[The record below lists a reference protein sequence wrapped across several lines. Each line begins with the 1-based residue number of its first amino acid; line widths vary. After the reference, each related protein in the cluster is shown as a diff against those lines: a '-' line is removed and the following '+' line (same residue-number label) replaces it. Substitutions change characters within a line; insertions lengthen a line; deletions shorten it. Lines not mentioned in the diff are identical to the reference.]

1 MQIKNN
7 KHKKLLFHIQPQ
19 IIFKIVVIFIYL
31 FLLLYSFNLY
41 LYRNNSFI
49 NIDNKINITIYED
62 NINFSK
68 YTSNIK
74 IIAIYLPNFY
84 FLNYTFFANKDY
96 YFLNFVNNILPR
108 YDDYRK
114 KEESNNYL
122 NNYNLTYEEVIKK
135 QIELAKSHG
144 IFGFAIYYYWFC
156 GKKFFDTSLN
166 IIYENKIEFNYMLI
180 WKNEKII
187 NEKNEIILEE
197 KYEEIYEGQFIED
210 IKKYLIDNRY
220 IRLDRKPV
228 IGIYEPKKIPH
239 LKSHLLIWR
248 RKAKEIKIGELLIIS
263 NLNSI
268 NFKELNETKIFDAAF
283 NLPPKDLLMNKI
295 IKNTRENYYYYYGL
309 FYSNIISEKKKGN
322 ITIYRGSMIEYNNSA
337 INKKGKIFGDYS
349 PKLFYLLIKQLIK
362 WTKDNYNE
370 SNRIIFINAWNN
382 YFEGTYLEPD
392 SRYGFASIN
401 ALSKALFNLPY
412 KHSYYNLQNLTKF
425 CLVAIQAH
433 IFYEDLI
440 NEIINK
446 TNNIPVKY
454 DLYITTDNYKKMIY
468 IKNYTDKYSKSKNVF
483 IKIVENKGRDI
494 LPFLIQ
500 FRDVLDKYKY
510 FCHIHSKKTINKV
523 DIGRKWR
530 TYLYEN
536 LLGDSELISEILSDF
551 ENNDK
556 LGFIYPENYY
566 DIVRY
571 TMNTEYLIKESM
583 NYLLNKLFPGYII
596 GDNYFDFPAGDMFW
610 GRSDAVKQIFRLD
623 LKNDIP
629 NESNSNLLW
638 AIERIWLF
646 IVKLNGFFYK
656 KYFKYKV
663 VD

>member
-1 MQIKNN
+1 M
-7 KHKKLLFHIQPQ
+7 
-19 IIFKIVVIFIYL
+19 
-31 FLLLYSFNLY
+31 
-41 LYRNNSFI
+41 
-49 NIDNKINITIYED
+49 
-62 NINFSK
+62 
-68 YTSNIK
+68 
-74 IIAIYLPNFY
+74 PNFY

-108 YDDYRK
+108 YDDHRK
-114 KEESNNYL
+114 KGENNNYL
-122 NNYNLTYEEVIKK
+122 NNYNLTYVEVIKK

-228 IGIYEPKKIPH
+228 IGIYEPKKIPN
-239 LKSHLLIWR
+239 LKNQILIWR

-309 FYSNIISEKKKGN
+309 FYSNIISEKKEGN
-322 ITIYRGSMIEYNNSA
+322 ITIYRGSMIKYDNSA
-337 INKKGKIFGDYS
+337 INKEGKIFGDYS

-454 DLYITTDNYKKMIY
+454 DLYITTDNYQKMIY

-510 FCHIHSKKTINKV
+510 FCHIHSKKTINKI

>member
-7 KHKKLLFHIQPQ
+7 KISKHKKLYIQLK
-19 IIFKIVVIFIYL
+19 IIFKIVVIFIY
-31 FLLLYSFNLY
+31 FLLYSFNLY

-68 YTSNIK
+68 YSTNIK

-108 YDDYRK
+108 YNDQRK
-114 KEESNNYL
+114 KEENNNYL
-122 NNYNLTYEEVIKK
+122 NNYNLTYAEVIKK

-156 GKKFFDTSLN
+156 GKKLFDTSLN
-166 IIYENKIEFNYMLI
+166 IIYENKLEFNYMLI

-220 IRLDRKPV
+220 IRLDGKPV

-283 NLPPKDLLMNKI
+283 DLPPKDLLMNKI

-309 FYSNIISEKKKGN
+309 FYSNIISEKKEGN
-322 ITIYRGSMIEYNNSA
+322 ITIYRGSMLEYDNSA
-337 INKKGKIFGDYS
+337 INKVGKIFGDYS
-349 PKLFYLLIKQLIK
+349 PKLFYLLNKQLIK

-370 SNRIIFINAWNN
+370 SNRVIFINAWNN
-382 YFEGTYLEPD
+382 YFEGIYLEPD

-412 KHSYYNLQNLTKF
+412 KHSYYNLQNLKIF

-468 IKNYTDKYSKSKNVF
+468 IKDYTDKYSKSKNVF

-510 FCHIHSKKTINKV
+510 FCHIHSKKTINQI

-571 TMNTEYLIKESM
+571 TMNTEKLIKESM

-610 GRSDAVKQIFRLD
+610 GRSVAVKQIFRID

-646 IVKLNGFFYK
+646 IVKINGFFYK
-656 KYFKYKV
+656 KYFKYKA